1 MVPRITCVISSS
13 DKFLS
18 EDFLYSFIKEVTKM
32 QPIRTS
38 AKAIIIR
45 DGKILLIKNLDGKGA
60 WYTCPG
66 GRQEKGEDLVAALE
80 RKFLEGISCKI
91 NIIDIK
97 FVREYFGSSYEFAE
111 RDANMQQSDRI
122 YMSEVN

>member
-1 MVPRITCVISSS
+1 
-13 DKFLS
+13 
-18 EDFLYSFIKEVTKM
+18 M

-80 RKFLEGISCKI
+80 RKFLEGISCKV